1 MCKFG
6 LLYGLMVLTTLQTP
20 IVMANSNAPR
30 VEVQKVRIQPIFR
43 KVELSGT
50 VTSPRVSQISTE
62 VEGLVKDMFFD
73 SGTSVKAGE
82 LLLTLDPEIQDA
94 ALAQSAARVA
104 QSKAE
109 LKDAKRRLRIAKD
122 LAKRSHGPK
131 NQVDDRL
138 AEIQIDS
145 AALDSSKAEQT
156 RIAAI
161 LERHK
166 LKAPFAGII
175 SKKMAEIG
183 QWVTPGT
190 AVLELVD
197 MQDLRIDVPVPQQYY
212 VQLKQG
218 ADISIQFE
226 ALPDT
231 VMPANI
237 GAIIPVSDI
246 DARTF
251 TLRVLPKNKQLPIT
265 PGMSAR
271 VTISLDTGQKNVAV
285 NRDALI
291 RYPDGRVIVWVLE
304 KDGDKTSVKERK
316 VEIGLAFDQYVQ
328 ILSGLKEGDQVV
340 IRGNEALRDG
350 QTVQLAS

>member
-1 MCKFG
+1 MRKFRV
-6 LLYGLMVLTTLQTP
+6 LLSLMVLFIFQVP
-20 IVMANSNAPR
+20 SVMAEPNAPR

-50 VTSPRVSQISTE
+50 VTSPRVSQISTS
-62 VEGLVKDMFFD
+62 VEGLVKDVFFD
-73 SGTSVKAGE
+73 SGASVKEGQ

-94 ALAQSAARVA
+94 ALAQSTARVA
-104 QSKAE
+104 QSEAE
-109 LKDAKRRLRIAKD
+109 LTDAKRRLGIAKD

-145 AALDSSKAEQT
+145 AALDSSKANQT
-156 RIAAI
+156 RLAAI

-166 LKAPFAGII
+166 LTAPFTGVI

-190 AVLELVD
+190 AVFELVD
-197 MQDLRIDVPVPQQYY
+197 MKDLRIDVPVPQQYY

-237 GAIIPVSDI
+237 GAIIPVSDT

-251 TLRVLPKNKQLPIT
+251 TLRVVPKNKQLPIT

-271 VTISLDTGQKNVAV
+271 VTIKLETGQKNVTV

-304 KDGDKTSVKERK
+304 KDGDKTSVKERR

-328 ILSGLKEGDQVV
+328 VLSGLKEGDQVV
-340 IRGNEALRDG
+340 VRGNEALRDG